1 MRGTN
6 SSSSLLATIE
16 IKPTQA
22 LVENLEQFYNSKN
35 DKASKVLQTALEH
48 KTALNHKLSNEVRE
62 MKLAVEDL
70 NKVLGQKDKIIKDL
84 EKKDLSSELEIKKLQ
99 GQIAAK
105 QNDDIKH
112 IFNAK
117 QLEEMQT
124 L

>member
-1 MRGTN
+1 
-6 SSSSLLATIE
+6 
-16 IKPTQA
+16 
-22 LVENLEQFYNSKN
+22 
-35 DKASKVLQTALEH
+35 
-48 KTALNHKLSNEVRE
+48 

-70 NKVLGQKDKIIKDL
+70 NKVLGQKDKIIKVL